1 MEVIG
6 PSIMKCKICNTRK
19 PRRYCPG
26 VGGDICSIC
35 CGSEREVTVN
45 CPLDCVYLV
54 EARGHEKAP
63 PVPAEQIPN
72 QDVRIS
78 EEFLRDHE
86 PLLIFL
92 GAKLLE
98 ASLDTSLETAS
109 VVDSD
114 VQEALESLIRTHRT
128 LESGLYYETRP
139 NNLLAAGIHQKIQ
152 DAVQELRKELGEKGS
167 TPIRDSEI
175 LGVLVFLER
184 VGLHQRNGRP
194 RGRAFIDYLR
204 DYFPQK
210 QAGPAD
216 APSLIQV

>member
-1 MEVIG
+1 MTG

-26 VGGDICSIC
+26 IGGDICSIC
-35 CGSEREVTVN
+35 CGSEREVTVSY
-45 CPLDCVYLV
+45 PLDCPYLV
-54 EARGHEKAP
+54 EARQHDKP
-63 PVPAEQIPN
+63 PVAAAGPLPN

-98 ASLDTSLETAS
+98 ASLEMAG

-114 VQEALESLIRTHRT
+114 VQEALESLIRTYRT

-139 NNLLAAGIHQKIQ
+139 ANLLAAGIHQKIQ

-167 TPIRDSEI
+167 APIRDAEI
-175 LGVLVFLER
+175 LGILVFLER

-194 RGRAFIDYLR
+194 RGRSFIDYLR
-204 DYFPQK
+204 GYFPQK

-216 APSLIQV
+216 VPSLIQV

>member
-45 CPLDCVYLV
+45 CPLDCPYLV

-98 ASLDTSLETAS
+98 ASLETAG

-114 VQEALESLIRTHRT
+114 VQEALESLIRTYRT

-139 NNLLAAGIHQKIQ
+139 NNLLAAGIHQNIQ

-167 TPIRDSEI
+167 TPLRDSEI

-204 DYFPQK
+204 GYFPQK

>member
-1 MEVIG
+1 MEVNS

-45 CPLDCVYLV
+45 CPLDCAYLI
-54 EARGHEKAP
+54 EARLHDKP
-63 PVPAEQIPN
+63 PLLKPEEIPN
-72 QDVRIS
+72 QDIRVS

-98 ASLDTSLETAS
+98 ASLETSGA
-109 VVDSD
+109 VDAD
-114 VQEALESLIRTHRT
+114 VQEAIESLIRTYRT

-139 NNLLAAGIHQKIQ
+139 NNLVAAGIHQKIQ
-152 DAVQELRKELGEKGS
+152 DAVAELRKELSEKS
-167 TPIRDSEI
+167 ATPIRDAEI
-175 LGVLVFLER
+175 LGVLAFLER
-184 VGLHQRNGRP
+184 IGLHQRNGRP

-204 DYFPQK
+204 SYFPQK
-210 QAGPAD
+210 QGSLAGT
-216 APSLIQV
+216 PSLIQV

>member
-1 MEVIG
+1 MEVTG

-54 EARGHEKAP
+54 EARQHEKPPAP
-63 PVPAEQIPN
+63 SAGPLPN
-72 QDVRIS
+72 QDVKLS

-98 ASLDTSLETAS
+98 ASLETPGA
-109 VVDSD
+109 VDSD
-114 VQEALESLIRTHRT
+114 VQEALESLIRTYRT

-139 NNLLAAGIHQKIQ
+139 NNLLAAAVHQKIQ
-152 DAVQELRKELGEKGS
+152 DAVQELRKELSEKGS
-167 TPIRDSEI
+167 APIRDAEI
-175 LGVLVFLER
+175 LGILVFLER

-204 DYFPQK
+204 GYFPQK
-210 QAGPAD
+210 QATPAV